1 MANVTRSNGY
11 TPAKSMLA
19 SGGFVGRANK
29 YVATDTTALYVGDIV
44 KLDGNTGT
52 GAEAGYR
59 GITAITATTDVPVGV
74 VVGFAPL
81 PTNLNLPQS
90 YKEANGT
97 DRVVYVA
104 DDPNTIFEANCVAT
118 IAAADVGLNISTGVA
133 SGSAT
138 TGQSAME
145 LDGATENTTNTFIF
159 RIVGFKDSPDN
170 DITAVNQR
178 VHVRFN
184 RHSYANQIAGV

>member
-19 SGGFVGRANK
+19 VGGFNGRVNK
-29 YVATDTTALYVGDIV
+29 YVATDTTAMYVGDIV
-44 KLDGNTGT
+44 KLDGATGT

-59 GITAITATTDVPVGV
+59 GVTAITATTDVPVGV

-81 PTNLNLPQS
+81 VTNLNLPQS
-90 YKEANGT
+90 YKAADGT
-97 DRVVYVA
+97 DRVVYVS
-104 DDPNTIFEANCVAT
+104 DDPNTIFEANTIAT
-118 IAAADVGLNISTGVA
+118 IAQADVGLNISTTTTA
-133 SGSAT
+133 GSST

-145 LDGATENTTNTFIF
+145 LDGATEAVTNTFIF

-170 DITAVNQR
+170 DSSLINQR
-178 VHVRFN
+178 TLVRFN